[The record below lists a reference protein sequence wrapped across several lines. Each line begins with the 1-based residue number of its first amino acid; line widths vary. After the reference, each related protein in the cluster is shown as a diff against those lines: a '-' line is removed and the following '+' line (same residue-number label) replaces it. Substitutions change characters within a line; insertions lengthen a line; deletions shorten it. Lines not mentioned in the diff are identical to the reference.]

1 MKLEDIAN
9 NNNIMFIISLISL
22 LIGLIGLIGIVYTI
36 KSYKSQKRTEH
47 AYEDI
52 LNKATQDWKGKYT
65 EEEIEKLNKQLHD
78 LTMQI
83 NNEIPQKAYKA
94 LLEYKENNL
103 RKELEVLYTDY
114 KQVIKE
120 MNAFNMSGKLSPEI
134 EAFINSEINKKTGN
148 YDTNRKILLLIAS
161 ILLFSIP
168 SVYDIF
174 YRFSDYIIWV
184 TDAHISVSL
193 LSFYIICLCTFTL
206 LIISIKFH
214 KMNLWILKNRKKAIA
229 ITILMLLLWIILCY
243 LITYDILFK
252 SMFIQTMLGILS
264 IFLFAFSFKIIKLL
278 LSK

>member
-1 MKLEDIAN
+1 
-9 NNNIMFIISLISL
+9 MF
-22 LIGLIGLIGIVYTI
+22 GLIGLIGIVYTI

-103 RKELEVLYTDY
+103 RKELEVLYADY
-114 KQVIKE
+114 KQVNKE
-120 MNAFNMSGKLSPEI
+120 MNAFNISGKLSPEI
-134 EAFINSEINKKTGN
+134 EALINSEINKKTGN

-168 SVYDIF
+168 GVYDIF
-174 YRFSDYIIWV
+174 FRFSNYIIWI

-193 LSFYIICLCTFTL
+193 LSFYIICLCTCTL
-206 LIISIKFH
+206 LIISIRFH
-214 KMNLWILKNRKKAIA
+214 KMYLWILKNRKKAIA

-252 SMFIQTMLGILS
+252 SLFIQTMLGILS